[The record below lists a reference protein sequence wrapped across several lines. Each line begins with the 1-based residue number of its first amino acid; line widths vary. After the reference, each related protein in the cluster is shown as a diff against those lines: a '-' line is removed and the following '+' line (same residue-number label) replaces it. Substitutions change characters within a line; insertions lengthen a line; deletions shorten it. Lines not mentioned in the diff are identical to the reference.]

1 MAMVVCLKSSLAFA
15 DVGLGLPF
23 ILFLVITIV
32 CLSQVVKRLWHET
45 LLPPLICNVI
55 RRSSFRKGLGATTTS
70 LMLMSE
76 KGFKKGLMSS
86 LSLGRCRAICI
97 RRFVCVSVLGSGNDF
112 PVSHGREGV
121 GCYRPLALLPA
132 ALIFS

>member
-1 MAMVVCLKSSLAFA
+1 MAMVVCLKSSLPFA

-55 RRSSFRKGLGATTTS
+55 RRPSFRQGLGATTTS
-70 LMLMSE
+70 PMLMS
-76 KGFKKGLMSS
+76 KKGLMSS

-97 RRFVCVSVLGSGNDF
+97 LRFVCVSVLGSGNDL

-121 GCYRPLALLPA
+121 GC
-132 ALIFS
+132 